1 MYIFDTHAHYD
12 DESFDKDREEVLKA
26 VKEQGVGRIVNVGTS
41 LALGSIQMTITMTEK
56 YEFVYGAA
64 GIHPEYA
71 MELENEDFYAELE
84 ACLGGEKI
92 VALGEIGLD
101 YHYEDNPAKE
111 IQKKHFEGQLELAKK
126 LKMPVILHSRDAA
139 RDTLDIVKL
148 YAGKV
153 EGIIHCFSYGTE
165 MAREFLNLGFYI
177 GIGGVLTFKNAK
189 KLKEVVKYAP
199 LDRIV
204 IETDCPYLTP
214 EPNRGKRNHSGNL
227 IFVIKELAAL
237 KGVTE
242 NEIIKAVCDNGNRVY
257 KIDAHGQ
264 KQVQEDCKSG

>member
-12 DESFDKDREEVLKA
+12 DKSFDDDREEVLGK
-26 VKEQGVGRIVNVGTS
+26 VKEQGVGRIVNIGTS
-41 LALGSIQMTITMTEK
+41 LALGTIQKTIEMTKK
-56 YEFVYGAA
+56 YEFIYGAA

-71 MELENEDFYAELE
+71 AELENKAFYAKLE
-84 ACLGGEKI
+84 EYLQEEKI

-101 YHYEDNPAKE
+101 YHYEDNLPRE
-111 IQKKHFEGQLELAKK
+111 MQKKHFEQQLKLAEK

-153 EGIIHCFSYGTE
+153 EGIVHCFSYGIE
-165 MAREFLNLGFYI
+165 IAREFLNLGFVI
-177 GIGGVLTFKNAK
+177 GVGGVLTFKNAK

-204 IETDCPYLTP
+204 VETDCPYMAP
-214 EPNRGKRNHSGNL
+214 EPNRGKRNDSGNL

-237 KGVTE
+237 KGITE
-242 NEIIKAVCDNGNRVY
+242 DEAARAVWENGNRVY
-257 KIDAHGQ
+257 KIKG
-264 KQVQEDCKSG
+264 